1 MLTRRRRGRTA
12 PRAPHLVARSGL
24 LAQHHPIDVVSTIE
38 KIRAKYP
45 IAAANTPR
53 SPFLTHHYLPID
65 APRALHLPPPLSHG
79 LRRREQKGRAGGG
92 GSFLRYR
99 PRGLQLRP
107 SLSSLSTLSSAALP
121 VPPSSA
127 RWTCVCST
135 GCARACPTGVRR
147 WRRCGLTASSTA
159 AHVELGQE
167 PLVESFAWRRTHADE
182 GDAADNNF
190 NRVVGEEPRRSS
202 SSSRWPR
209 AELARRPAGQLRRR
223 RRP

>member
-1 MLTRRRRGRTA
+1 
-12 PRAPHLVARSGL
+12 
-24 LAQHHPIDVVSTIE
+24 
-38 KIRAKYP
+38 
-45 IAAANTPR
+45 
-53 SPFLTHHYLPID
+53 
-65 APRALHLPPPLSHG
+65 
-79 LRRREQKGRAGGG
+79 
-92 GSFLRYR
+92 
-99 PRGLQLRP
+99 
-107 SLSSLSTLSSAALP
+107 

-127 RWTCVCST
+127 RWTCVCSTGCARACPTGVRRWRRCGLTASST

>member
-1 MLTRRRRGRTA
+1 
-12 PRAPHLVARSGL
+12 
-24 LAQHHPIDVVSTIE
+24 VVSTIE

-53 SPFLTHHYLPID
+53 SPFLIHHYLPID

-147 WRRCGLTASSTA
+147 WRRCGLTASSTGCARACPTGVRRWRRCGLTASSTA